1 MWRHNY
7 LGQNNCDSRYRP
19 EITSLSGNC
28 RTGRSAFP
36 HEDFHDYTDKEN
48 ISDILFIAC
57 FGCIVYLV
65 DLSGQ

>member
-1 MWRHNY
+1 MIHDIVPKLQVY
-7 LGQNNCDSRYRP
+7 QEIVGLDGQ
-19 EITSLSGNC
+19 L
-28 RTGRSAFP
+28 FQVP

-65 DLSGQ
+65 DPSGQ